1 VLTDATL
8 QWLVPVLAVALLL
21 TVVSVVALALRLRML
36 VRSQRRAFEGGELD
50 VVTALARNARGLSDL
65 RERITE
71 VAAHSDAVREELRG
85 ALSRT
90 GVVRY
95 DAFADM
101 GGALSFSVALLDER
115 GDGVVISA
123 INGRSDGRT
132 YIKRVV
138 DGQGTSELSDEER
151 AAIRAALART
161 SDVITLE
168 GPDAVRRLG

>member
-1 VLTDATL
+1 MLTDATL
-8 QWLVPVLAVALLL
+8 QWLVPVIATVLVVTAV
-21 TVVSVVALALRLRML
+21 VVVTLVLRLRAL
-36 VRSQRRAFEGGELD
+36 VRAQRRAFEGGELD

-65 RERITE
+65 RERIAE

-85 ALSRT
+85 AVSRI

-101 GGALSFSVALLDER
+101 GGALSFSVAMLDER
-115 GDGVVISA
+115 GDGTVISA

-132 YIKRVV
+132 YVKRIV

-151 AAIRAALART
+151 AAVRAALART
-161 SDVITLE
+161 TDIVTLE

>member
-1 VLTDATL
+1 MLTDAML
-8 QWLVPVLAVALLL
+8 EPLLLAVAAALAL
-21 TVVSVVALALRLRML
+21 TIVAVVVLALRLRTL
-36 VRSQRRAFEGGELD
+36 VRAQRRAFEGGELD

-65 RERITE
+65 RERIAE
-71 VAAHSDAVREELRG
+71 VAEHSTDVREELRG

-115 GDGVVISA
+115 GDGIVISA

-132 YIKRVV
+132 YVKRIV
-138 DGQGTSELSDEER
+138 DGRGTSELSEEEQS
-151 AAIRAALART
+151 AVAAALAR
-161 SDVITLE
+161 SADIVTLE